1 MLRRTHRQAN
11 LETVEVPA
19 EVPAEGAELV
29 VVEAVVEAAA
39 KMPRLIRSQ
48 AFERKKR

>member
-19 EVPAEGAELV
+19 EGAEA
-29 VVEAVVEAAA
+29 EAEA

-48 AFERKKR
+48 AFGRKKR